1 MKYIINIIFILL
13 LISNFLYA
21 EEIRNKTTIITTDGG
36 IKVYQNEKYYDL
48 LDNVKIDSKDFDLTA
63 NNVLAYYD
71 ADLYDLTKIIAKKDA
86 EIITSE
92 GAIIKG
98 DEVTYEIKS
107 GKFSIYGNGIFVS
120 ENLRVEAEKI
130 EGEIIE
136 INKEKYV
143 KKVDAKDSK
152 KVFIE
157 NKEMKSYS
165 KSAIYTKNNETLEL
179 FDEVKII
186 KGQEITTGD
195 YANINMETNDYT
207 IKSINNKVQLLI
219 NSED

>member
-1 MKYIINIIFILL
+1 MKYIIFILL

-92 GAIIKG
+92 GAIIKINP
-98 DEVTYEIKS
+98 DIIISIEKMKSIKE
-107 GKFSIYGNGIFVS
+107 SIQVFLKKNDSIGVPEF
-120 ENLRVEAEKI
+120 K
-130 EGEIIE
+130 E
-136 INKEKYV
+136 INNLTRKFAIPVLEYLDKINFTYRLGNKRKLSKDKY
-143 KKVDAKDSK
+143 
-152 KVFIE
+152 E
-157 NKEMKSYS
+157 
-165 KSAIYTKNNETLEL
+165 
-179 FDEVKII
+179 
-186 KGQEITTGD
+186 
-195 YANINMETNDYT
+195 
-207 IKSINNKVQLLI
+207 
-219 NSED
+219 

>member
-1 MKYIINIIFILL
+1 MKYIIFILL

-107 GKFSIYGNGIFVS
+107 GKFSIYGNGIF
-120 ENLRVEAEKI
+120 NKLKI
-130 EGEIIE
+130 KFSIY
-136 INKEKYV
+136 KYFA
-143 KKVDAKDSK
+143 KIAIRPPTPCLLLNSLYWCNYALPNPTSGVD
-152 KVFIE
+152 
-157 NKEMKSYS
+157 
-165 KSAIYTKNNETLEL
+165 
-179 FDEVKII
+179 
-186 KGQEITTGD
+186 
-195 YANINMETNDYT
+195 
-207 IKSINNKVQLLI
+207 
-219 NSED
+219 